1 MDSFGDIFRR
11 SSRPSMSGFT
21 VLATGNRRQNEKE
34 RWVANALR
42 RESVQLRRR
51 LRILGLQQQRE
62 LARVRWAQLELTRT
76 LDRLRD
82 HRPSVQHAVTQ
93 PDVSS
98 VRLGPLR
105 IQEQLPEQS
114 CCPNHIVC
122 SSCNLRLRLADVLL
136 HRFTPALWTMYC
148 HPLHKACSGDSV
160 YHIPSFVERRN
171 LATVNNSL
179 RYLPF
184 L

>member
-1 MDSFGDIFRR
+1 
-11 SSRPSMSGFT
+11 MSALSVYLNQHSKLDFLCT
-21 VLATGNRRQNEKE
+21 TE

-42 RESVQLRRR
+42 HESIQLHKR
-51 LRILGLQQQRE
+51 LQILGLQQQRE
-62 LARVRWAQLELTRT
+62 LARVQWAQLELTRT
-76 LDRLRD
+76 LDRLRGQ
-82 HRPSVQHAVTQ
+82 RPSKRHALTK
-93 PDVSS
+93 PGISS
-98 VRLGPLR
+98 IRLRPHHLHK
-105 IQEQLPEQS
+105 QLPVQS

-148 HPLHKACSGDSV
+148 HPLPKACSGDSV
-160 YHIPSFVERRN
+160 YCMPRFVEQRN